1 METPRYTWPVD
12 LVRDSGNE
20 NLDLFVLLGVE
31 EIIFVLLSVSTKEE
45 VNARNNKNKTP
56 IFYART
62 PKMVQLLLLHEDTDL
77 RVKDRD
83 QHTLLEGLLR
93 TNGECA
99 KALLSSGVTTNG
111 KEHTDKDLL
120 LIYDLEIFTKSVKV
134 SKILINLI
142 LSVVREQN
150 PWHHPLTSS
159 CPWYLEIR
167 VTVSRLLN
175 KLIFQ

>member
-1 METPRYTWPVD
+1 M
-12 LVRDSGNE
+12 VRNA
-20 NLDLFVLLGVE
+20 NLDIFVLLGVE

-62 PKMVQLLLLHEDTDL
+62 PKMVQLLSLHEDTDL

-120 LIYDLEIFTKSVKV
+120 LIYDLEIFTKPVQV
-134 SKILINLI
+134 SKILIFYLNNDQGVESLAPPLNKQ
-142 LSVVREQN
+142 LS
-150 PWHHPLTSS
+150 L
-159 CPWYLEIR
+159 
-167 VTVSRLLN
+167 VSRN
-175 KLIFQ
+175 SSGSVKVAKTN

>member
-1 METPRYTWPVD
+1 M
-12 LVRDSGNE
+12 LGNE

-62 PKMVQLLLLHEDTDL
+62 PKMVQLLSLHEDTDL

-120 LIYDLEIFTKSVKV
+120 LIYDLEIFTKSVQV

-150 PWHHPLTSS
+150 PWHHPLKMAFNRTTGRSVN
-159 CPWYLEIR
+159 L
-167 VTVSRLLN
+167 
-175 KLIFQ
+175 

>member
-1 METPRYTWPVD
+1 MLR
-12 LVRDSGNE
+12 NE
-20 NLDLFVLLGVE
+20 NLNLFFLLGVE

-62 PKMVQLLLLHEDTDL
+62 PKMVQLLSLHEDTDL

-120 LIYDLEIFTKSVKV
+120 LIYDLEIFTKPVQV
-134 SKILINLI
+134 SKILIFYLNNDQGVESLAPPLNKQ
-142 LSVVREQN
+142 LS
-150 PWHHPLTSS
+150 L
-159 CPWYLEIR
+159 
-167 VTVSRLLN
+167 VSRN
-175 KLIFQ
+175 SSGSVKVAKTN